1 MKLNKFKKEYRVF
14 SMLFIIQTKHWF
26 KNPLNIFLG
35 VFISLYT
42 MLCWLAFKNN
52 DPFLLVSGICVA
64 MTRNSMYIY
73 LRTIIDWRNKNFVDK
88 MNMTDINNKT
98 KHLSLLTFNLISTFI
113 ICLLLFAI
121 SMALFPAQWSYLN
134 NMNGL
139 MMLFGLTICWITSYV
154 IAIFLYTFVS
164 NSKWA
169 IMIGLLLYFSTMYFL
184 GLGFPFQIIVEQ
196 KWLNYLLYAHPMRY
210 SINIVQAGFVN
221 VPNFHYINIGEGI
234 NIDVKF
240 GYGGKSWLAYF
251 LALLTAIGYIIC
263 LVVKR
268 LTDSNYKF
276 RSRNKIKKLRSYSK
290 QYIKAI
296 NESND
301 IEFLNRLREDR
312 SKKD

>member
-1 MKLNKFKKEYRVF
+1 MKLSKLKKEYRVF
-14 SMLFIIQTKHWF
+14 SMLFVIQTKHWF

-73 LRTIIDWRNKNFVDK
+73 LRTIIDWRNKNFTDK
-88 MNMTDINNKT
+88 INMTDINNKT
-98 KHLSLLTFNLISTFI
+98 KHLSLLAFNLVSTFL
-113 ICLLLFAI
+113 ICLLLFSI
-121 SMALFPAQWSYLN
+121 SMALFPAQWSYLD

-139 MMLFGLTICWITSYV
+139 MMLFGLAICWITCYV
-154 IAIFLYTFVS
+154 IALFLYTFIS

-169 IMIGLLLYFSTMYFL
+169 VMIGLLIYFSTMYFL
-184 GLGFPFQIIVEQ
+184 GLGFPFARIVQQ

-221 VPNFHYINIGEGI
+221 APDFNFIDTSEGTKLSV
-234 NIDVKF
+234 DF
-240 GYGGKSWLAYF
+240 GYGGKGWLAYL
-251 LALLTAIGYIIC
+251 LATLTTIGYIIC
-263 LVVKR
+263 LVLKR
-268 LTDSNYKF
+268 VVDWNYKYK
-276 RSRNKIKKLRSYSK
+276 SKNKIKRLRAESK

-296 NESND
+296 IETND

-312 SKKD
+312 RQKD